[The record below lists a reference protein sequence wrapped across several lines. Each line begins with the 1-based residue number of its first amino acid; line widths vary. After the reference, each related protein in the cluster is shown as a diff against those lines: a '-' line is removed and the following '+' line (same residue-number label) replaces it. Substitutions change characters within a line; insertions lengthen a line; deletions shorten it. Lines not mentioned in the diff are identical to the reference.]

1 MDEAKFWIQD
11 MGSELGPFNA
21 YEMQGLARA
30 GQINHTTLAR
40 QVGGSWFPV
49 IEIPGVFSKK
59 DWMLAVVLS
68 ALVGFLGVD
77 RFYLGHAGLGV
88 AKLLTCGGVGIWT
101 IIDVVLLAMYRTD
114 DERGLPLRR

>member
-1 MDEAKFWIQD
+1 
-11 MGSELGPFNA
+11 MGTELGPFIA
-21 YEMQGLARA
+21 YEMQGLARS

-49 IEIPGVFSKK
+49 IEVPGVFSKK
-59 DWMLAVVLS
+59 DWMLALVLS
-68 ALVGFLGVD
+68 ALVGTLGVD
-77 RFYLGHAGLGV
+77 RFYLGHTGLGI